1 MLLSTLLLSFLV
13 ARAARAGSRQCRCIP
28 GDSCWPSVSDWLAL
42 NDTVQGRLIST
53 IPLASPCHTSSYNET
68 TCGILKQEWPYAD
81 VHISSP
87 SSYVAPL
94 PQNQSCDPFTPR
106 ETECQLGNYPAYV
119 VNASTADDAIAAV
132 QFAQQHN
139 IRLVIKSTGH
149 DLLGR
154 SSGSGSLSIWM
165 HSFKTI
171 TIFENFIA
179 RYEQAEYYHGP
190 AVRIGTGLVAYE
202 VFEETKKKGL
212 RVLGG
217 TCPSVSIGGG
227 YTSGGGHS
235 LLSTKYG
242 LSADNVLEWDVV
254 TASGQRV
261 TATPSQNTDLYWA
274 LSGGGTG
281 VFGVVISVVVKA
293 FPDGMM
299 SSAAVTFNATSSP
312 SIDSFWSGVEALH
325 KSIPTWLKENATA
338 AYVVSD
344 GTLSLQP
351 LSLPD
356 RSSDDVRALIN
367 PFLANLTAL
376 GIPYTLNITSFDS
389 FLDLYSAFYPPL
401 PYQLP
406 PSSVVQASRL
416 IPRSVFN
423 SPNETASL
431 IETQRQISSMQNSS
445 LWIVGNALSTPTP
458 SSAAPPNAV
467 LPAWRNALL
476 HQMIVAQWYWNGT
489 RESNLLKQETLV
501 GDVLPLLTAV
511 APESG
516 TYMSEGNPGQEDW
529 KEAFYGSNYE
539 SLMQVKDKWDP
550 DGRFYAHA
558 GVGSDEWLVDEKG
571 RLCK

>member
-1 MLLSTLLLSFLV
+1 
-13 ARAARAGSRQCRCIP
+13 
-28 GDSCWPSVSDWLAL
+28 
-42 NDTVQGRLIST
+42 
-53 IPLASPCHTSSYNET
+53 
-68 TCGILKQEWPYAD
+68 
-81 VHISSP
+81 
-87 SSYVAPL
+87 
-94 PQNQSCDPFTPR
+94 
-106 ETECQLGNYPAYV
+106 
-119 VNASTADDAIAAV
+119 
-132 QFAQQHN
+132 
-139 IRLVIKSTGH
+139 
-149 DLLGR
+149 
-154 SSGSGSLSIWM
+154 M

-171 TIFENFIA
+171 TIFENFTA

-299 SSAAVTFNATSSP
+299 SSATVTFNATSSP

-376 GIPYTLNITSFDS
+376 GIPYTLNITSFES

-423 SPNETASL
+423 SPDETASL

-445 LWIVGNALSTPTP
+445 LWIVGTALSTPTP

-489 RESNLLKQETLV
+489 RESNLFKQETLV

-529 KEAFYGSNYE
+529 KEAFYGSNYK